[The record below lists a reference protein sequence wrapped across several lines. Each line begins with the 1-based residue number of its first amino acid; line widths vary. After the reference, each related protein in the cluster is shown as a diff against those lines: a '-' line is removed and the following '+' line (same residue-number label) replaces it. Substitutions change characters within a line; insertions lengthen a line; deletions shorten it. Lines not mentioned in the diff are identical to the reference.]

1 MGFNKRF
8 ISKSSLLS
16 AASNGLDYLI
26 SYVTKPDA
34 LIIESD
40 GISNKVCDI
49 VFLTKDKL
57 EVKQKL
63 KEIGFYEFK
72 Y

>member
-8 ISKSSLLS
+8 ISKDSLLS

-26 SYVTKPDA
+26 NYVVKPDA

-40 GISNKVCDI
+40 GISHQICDI
-49 VFLTKDKL
+49 VGLTKDKS
-57 EVKQKL
+57 EIKKKL
-63 KEIGFYEFK
+63 KEIGFYEFE
-72 Y
+72 